1 LAASV
6 LTSNGVTG
14 VSDEPKP
21 REKTQQDAP
30 KTKPGDGM
38 PGPRGRLDQQDQ
50 RGTGGKP
57 RDKDKI
63 AGSGA
68 KPQPKRVETN

>member
-1 LAASV
+1 
-6 LTSNGVTG
+6 VTG

-30 KTKPGDGM
+30 KTKLKGGM
-38 PGPRGRLDQQDQ
+38 PGPRGHLDQQDQ

-57 RDKDKI
+57 RDKGKI
-63 AGSGA
+63 ADGGA
-68 KPQPKRVETN
+68 KPLPKSDEN

>member
-1 LAASV
+1 
-6 LTSNGVTG
+6 
-14 VSDEPKP
+14 
-21 REKTQQDAP
+21 
-30 KTKPGDGM
+30 M